1 MTQFEIINI
10 IDVNPYS
17 PNSSFL
23 KVLEDNWF
31 PKNFDTTPL
40 KFVFNETMQPSYYC
54 TKLDTNQRTIV
65 LTEKSTLSIVIE
77 ICIINPNKII
87 FNLINI
93 NAIGA
98 SPKII
103 FER

>member
-1 MTQFEIINI
+1 
-10 IDVNPYS
+10 IDLNKYYTNSTLLNMLEVN
-17 PNSSFL
+17 L
-23 KVLEDNWF
+23 F
-31 PKNFDTTPL
+31 PKNFDKAPL

-77 ICIINPNKII
+77 ICIINQNKII
-87 FNLINI
+87 FNLNNI
-93 NAIGA
+93 NAIGS
-98 SPKII
+98 SPKMI